1 MSTAH
6 MLSQL
11 TKTIKMALKST
22 EEDRAVLRARSALQR
37 FPVVEWRQRME
48 DFHRRSINASRDL
61 AGAEAWRESD
71 CDGGSGGLRPVAEAD
86 WNPVDMDY
94 PSQPAWDRSSLA
106 VDSPAGSPL
115 GSPGYNNSVE
125 NLASDESVITPPR
138 LHASSLEDG
147 DAASTASYDDFLS
160 RANRAIA
167 RDQRHAPDPF
177 IDAEFKRPAR
187 PFSSHSRV
195 SSASSIADVA
205 DEHSTSPLNQAIA
218 SVGIILYSKNS
229 STHIMTPSLRMPT
242 EEWPQTSFKSYR
254 TSLPRI
260 LSMNCLSK
268 ST

>member
-1 MSTAH
+1 

-22 EEDRAVLRARSALQR
+22 EEERAVLRARSALQR

-86 WNPVDMDY
+86 WNPVDMEY

-106 VDSPAGSPL
+106 VDSSASLAGSPL
-115 GSPGYNNSVE
+115 GSPSINNSVE
-125 NLASDESVITPPR
+125 NLASDESVHTPPR
-138 LHASSLEDG
+138 LLHANSLEDG

-177 IDAEFKRPAR
+177 IDAEFKRPVAR
-187 PFSSHSRV
+187 PFSSHSRM

-218 SVGIILYSKNS
+218 SVGIIVY
-229 STHIMTPSLRMPT
+229 
-242 EEWPQTSFKSYR
+242 FK
-254 TSLPRI
+254 
-260 LSMNCLSK
+260 
-268 ST
+268 